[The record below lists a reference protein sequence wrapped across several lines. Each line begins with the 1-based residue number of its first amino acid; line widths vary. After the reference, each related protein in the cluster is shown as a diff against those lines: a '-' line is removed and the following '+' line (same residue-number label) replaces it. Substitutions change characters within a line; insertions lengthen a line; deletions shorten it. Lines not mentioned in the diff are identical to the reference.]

1 MKKSL
6 RFISVLLI
14 LTMIVSSLTACSK
27 DKKETKDDVAV
38 SAGQNGESAA
48 SDTKEP
54 IQYSVL
60 TVFDETAS
68 ADYDNPNDVVSPAIK
83 EKFGISVSDVTFNGG
98 MTPIER
104 INMLVASD
112 TVPDVVIVDNPNI
125 AAFYETGAFADLS
138 EYKDL
143 MKNTDK
149 YISDIGWNRLSVDGK
164 LVAIPGDMSG
174 GEIDLENPQLADV
187 VNDPYYSRPGN
198 WALLVNE
205 SILKQAGYT
214 VKTVSE
220 LQSELD
226 ANSRKITDED
236 IQITPSIKTV
246 ADLETLLTKVKELNL
261 KVDGKPVIP
270 LSLPDWGGFHMSV
283 LSAPT
288 GGWYCNPDTMEVSG
302 FLFNPGMKEFY
313 KTWKNWF
320 DKDLIDKDYII
331 HKGEQYQEKV
341 ASGRVAVVF
350 PGGIDLATVR
360 ASLKEQGSDL
370 KVIPWPETSA
380 NSYVDASFPCGFKNI
395 MINKNCKDIPR
406 LLEYFDW
413 FQTEEAKDLMSWGPE
428 SAGLWEIKDGVKVF
442 KDTEFANDV
451 ISNAKTADG
460 RGAEYYGLVGKDY
473 APHAKATLCAP
484 AILFNEKSVDRSYP
498 LKMDAYTSSYAYV
511 STEMLNRDGTVLPS
525 AGEKSNTASGYYWS
539 VIKTTKIA
547 SLLSTKSDEEFNKV
561 WQEILD
567 DFKANGDYDAATE
580 EMRAVFKISLGK

>member
-1 MKKSL
+1 
-6 RFISVLLI
+6 
-14 LTMIVSSLTACSK
+14 
-27 DKKETKDDVAV
+27 
-38 SAGQNGESAA
+38 
-48 SDTKEP
+48 
-54 IQYSVL
+54 
-60 TVFDETAS
+60 
-68 ADYDNPNDVVSPAIK
+68 
-83 EKFGISVSDVTFNGG
+83 
-98 MTPIER
+98 
-104 INMLVASD
+104 
-112 TVPDVVIVDNPNI
+112 
-125 AAFYETGAFADLS
+125 
-138 EYKDL
+138 
-143 MKNTDK
+143 
-149 YISDIGWNRLSVDGK
+149 
-164 LVAIPGDMSG
+164 
-174 GEIDLENPQLADV
+174 
-187 VNDPYYSRPGN
+187 
-198 WALLVNE
+198 
-205 SILKQAGYT
+205 
-214 VKTVSE
+214 
-220 LQSELD
+220 
-226 ANSRKITDED
+226 
-236 IQITPSIKTV
+236 
-246 ADLETLLTKVKELNL
+246 
-261 KVDGKPVIP
+261 
-270 LSLPDWGGFHMSV
+270 MSV